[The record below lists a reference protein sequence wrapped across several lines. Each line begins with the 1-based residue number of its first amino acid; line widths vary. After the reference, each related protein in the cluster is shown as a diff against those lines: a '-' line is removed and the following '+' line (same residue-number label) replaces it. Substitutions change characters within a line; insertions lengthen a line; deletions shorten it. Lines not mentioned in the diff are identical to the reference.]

1 MTKERDGLWRWRD
14 AMASNDEIEEELA
27 SIEAILIEGLLIER
41 RPEDG
46 RPKSV
51 TFQVIHLQS

>member
-1 MTKERDGLWRWRD
+1 
-14 AMASNDEIEEELA
+14 MASSDEIEEELA
-27 SIEAILIEGLLIER
+27 SIEAILIEGLQIER

-51 TFQVIHLQS
+51 TYQVITRPLGR